1 MEGYLHRIW
10 QNYEISLVSFLPNGL
25 FVVRFAKEEHK
36 WLVLAQGMFL
46 FDGKPIIL
54 RCWEPNVKITKMSVK
69 TVPIWVK
76 LVGLDLKFWGVKC
89 LEKLASLVGK
99 FVRVDDRTLDK
110 LLLGYAK
117 VMVEVEVD
125 QHFPDR
131 IRFDDENGQEVT
143 VLLEYDWLPITCQ
156 KCKGIG
162 HSTNMCRGRAKVYMK
177 PANGSSIPA
186 PKQVWR
192 KKPDAVVNLDPKEYP
207 VLKSP
212 RQGGGGPENRS
223 EGVITPANTPANIP
237 QISMFTPAR
246 ILTRMTRHES
256 RIPGGKDGDFVT
268 SINAELTKGLNSDTK
283 QRDVKWYLHQ
293 SEVVLFGLLETR
305 VKPGSLNNV
314 ANNMCNGWDFVT
326 NHNYHAGGRIWVL
339 WKNQYVKVDIIEMDS
354 QYIHLKVKDKVGNHI
369 FYATFVYGFNKI
381 EERVPLWNALKS
393 WSINDPWVV
402 LGDFNNVKYSS
413 ERVGKPVKDAEML
426 PFQEVLDEC
435 ELHDMKT
442 TGAFF
447 TWTNKHP
454 SETRVFSRIDRVVV
468 NTAWLDVWPDY
479 FAHFAPEGS
488 FDHCPCAISC
498 EADNIP
504 RRKPFKFFN
513 MWSRVPDFHD
523 IVKKNWSVYIHG
535 SLMFRVVQKMKLLK
549 PEFKILNR
557 NLFSDVERNAE
568 IAYTIL
574 LECQR
579 NLQANPR
586 DLTLMDIEYQAKE
599 SYLLLAQARDDY
611 LRQKSKCQ
619 WAKDGDT
626 NSAMFHKLLGSNAV
640 TTGFYPHIA
649 EKGPKVENADWD
661 TLWRII
667 QSDICK
673 AIRDFFL
680 SGQML
685 KQLNNTNLVLIP
697 KTENPISVKEFRPIA
712 CCNTLYKVISKLL
725 CNRLAAILPNLI
737 NSSQSAFIKGR
748 SIMGNILISQD
759 LVRLYTRKSMSPRCM
774 LKVDLRKAYDS
785 IEWKFVHQ
793 MLQSLNFPPKFIQW
807 LMNCITTT
815 SYSIVLNGQ
824 SHGFFPGKRGL
835 RQGDPLSPLLFTLCM
850 EYLSRLLNEA
860 YINSVMTFMEVFHCF
875 SSASGLQ
882 ISNEKSDI
890 ILNGLTPGVEDDILK
905 YTGFKKGTLPFK
917 YLGVQISHKRL
928 TKLDCNVL
936 VDRMLLRI
944 RGWNKRK
951 ISYSGRLVL
960 VKSVLATIHNYWSQI
975 FILPMGVIDRIKA
988 LCRNFLW
995 EGGEGYSKA
1004 PLVAWSTL
1012 CKGKEYGGLGKECL
1026 E

>member
-1 MEGYLHRIW
+1 MGANPPWEAMEGYLHRIW
-10 QNYEISLVSFLPNGL
+10 QNYEISSVSFLPNGL

-36 WLVLAQGMFL
+36 RLVLEQGMF
-46 FDGKPIIL
+46 FFYGKPIIL
-54 RCWEPNVKITKMSVK
+54 RSWETNVKITKVSVK
-69 TVPIWVK
+69 TVPIWMK
-76 LVGLDLKFWGVKC
+76 LVGLDLKFWGAKC

-99 FVRVDDRTLDK
+99 FVRVDDCTLDK

-131 IRFDDENGQEVT
+131 IHFDDENGQEVT
-143 VLLEYDWLPITCQ
+143 VLHEYDWLPITCQ

-162 HSTNMCRGRAKVYMK
+162 HSNNMCRGRAKVFRK
-177 PANGSSIPA
+177 SANGPTIPA

-192 KKPDAVVNLDPKEYP
+192 KKPDVVVNLDPKEYP

-212 RQGGGGPENRS
+212 WQGGGGPGNSS
-223 EGVITPANTPANIP
+223 EGLITPTNIPANIP
-237 QISMFTPAR
+237 QVSMFTPAR

-256 RIPGGKDGDFVT
+256 RIPGGKEGDFVT
-268 SINAELTKGLNSDTK
+268 SINAELTKSAEMVIKGRGGVLYPSCLN
-283 QRDVKWYLHQ
+283 L
-293 SEVVLFGLLETR
+293 
-305 VKPGSLNNV
+305 
-314 ANNMCNGWDFVT
+314 
-326 NHNYHAGGRIWVL
+326 
-339 WKNQYVKVDIIEMDS
+339 
-354 QYIHLKVKDKVGNHI
+354 
-369 FYATFVYGFNKI
+369 I

-393 WSINDPWVV
+393 LSINEPWVV

-413 ERVGKPVKDAEML
+413 ESVGKPVKDAERI

-442 TGAFF
+442 TGTFF
-447 TWTNKHP
+447 TWTNKKP
-454 SETRVFSRIDRVVV
+454 SETRVFSKIDRVVV
-468 NTAWLDVWPDY
+468 NIAWLDVWPDY

-498 EADNIP
+498 EDDNIP
-504 RRKPFKFFN
+504 RRKTFK
-513 MWSRVPDFHD
+513 
-523 IVKKNWSVYIHG
+523 
-535 SLMFRVVQKMKLLK
+535 VVQKLKLLK
-549 PEFKILNR
+549 PELKPLNR

-574 LECQR
+574 LEYQR
-579 NLQANPR
+579 NLKANPR
-586 DLTLMDIEYQAKE
+586 DLSLMDIEYQAKE

-626 NSAMFHKLLGSNAV
+626 NSAMFHKVIKSRQIQNKVLRVEDHKGGHLLGSNAA
-640 TTGFYPHIA
+640 TTGFYPHIV
-649 EKGPKVENADWD
+649 EKGPKVRNADWD
-661 TLWRII
+661 ALVPSPDEIKQVVFSITDDKSPGPDGYTSYFFKTSWSII

-673 AIRDFFL
+673 AIRGFFL

-685 KQLNNTNLVLIP
+685 KQQNNTNLVFLP

-725 CNRLAAILPNLI
+725 CNRLAAIPPNLI
-737 NSSQSAFIKGR
+737 NHSQDAFIKGR

-759 LVRLYTRKSMSPRCM
+759 L
-774 LKVDLRKAYDS
+774 
-785 IEWKFVHQ
+785 WF
-793 MLQSLNFPPKFIQW
+793 
-807 LMNCITTT
+807 MNCITTT

-824 SHGFFPGKRGL
+824 SHGFLPGKRGL
-835 RQGDPLSPLLFTLCM
+835 RQGDPISPLLFTLCM
-850 EYLSRLLNEA
+850 EYLSRLLKAA
-860 YINSVMTFMEVFHCF
+860 YEYPGFKYHPLCKSLKLSHLMFADDLLLFCRGDIKSVMTFMEAFNCF
-875 SSASGLQ
+875 SGASGLQ
-882 ISNEKSDI
+882 ISSEKSDI
-890 ILNGLTPGVEDDILK
+890 ILNGLTPSTEDNILK

-936 VDRMLLRI
+936 VDWMLLRI

-1004 PLVAWSTL
+1004 LLVAWCTL
-1012 CKGKEYGGLGKECL
+1012 CKGKGGGLGLIDTK
-1026 E
+1026 

>member
-1 MEGYLHRIW
+1 MAKITSTSQSSSTKNTSNKSTMAKNSRSSSNKSNSHNNNKSAINTNNNTDSQNYTQTSNIPNNTNIDQNIQDTGNFSKPSSSESTADRAAEIAKIRLEVSSLAPIVEDEVLDSPNKGNALKLTLDDVKDEIEYWNLAVYGYVMGANPPWEAMEGYLCRIW
-10 QNYEISLVSFLPNGL
+10 PNYEISKVSFLPNGL
-25 FVVRFAKEEHK
+25 FVVRFAKEERK
-36 WLVLAQGMFL
+36 RLVLAQGMFL

-54 RCWEPNVKITKMSVK
+54 RSWEPNVKITKVSVK

-76 LVGLDLKFWGVKC
+76 LVGLDLKFWGAKC

-125 QHFPDR
+125 QHFPAR

-143 VLLEYDWLPITCQ
+143 
-156 KCKGIG
+156 
-162 HSTNMCRGRAKVYMK
+162 
-177 PANGSSIPA
+177 
-186 PKQVWR
+186 VWR

-212 RQGGGGPENRS
+212 RQGGGGPKNSS
-223 EGVITPANTPANIP
+223 EGLITPANTPANIP
-237 QISMFTPAR
+237 LASLFTPAR
-246 ILTRMTRHES
+246 ILTRMIRHES
-256 RIPGGKDGDFVT
+256 RLPGGKEGDFVT
-268 SINAELTKGLNSDTK
+268 SINDELTKS
-283 QRDVKWYLHQ
+283 
-293 SEVVLFGLLETR
+293 
-305 VKPGSLNNV
+305 
-314 ANNMCNGWDFVT
+314 A
-326 NHNYHAGGRIWVL
+326 
-339 WKNQYVKVDIIEMDS
+339 EM
-354 QYIHLKVKDKVGNHI
+354 V
-369 FYATFVYGFNKI
+369 

-393 WSINDPWVV
+393 WSITEPWVV
-402 LGDFNNVKYSS
+402 LGDFNNVKYTS
-413 ERVGKPVKDAEML
+413 ERVGKLVKDAEMI

-447 TWTNKHP
+447 TWTNKQP

-498 EADNIP
+498 EVDKIP

-513 MWSRVPDFHD
+513 MWSR
-523 IVKKNWSVYIHG
+523 KS
-535 SLMFRVVQKMKLLK
+535 KLLK
-549 PEFKILNR
+549 PDLKTPNR

-574 LECQR
+574 VECQR
-579 NLQANPR
+579 KLQANPR
-586 DLTLMDIEYQAKE
+586 DLILMDIEYQAKE

-626 NSAMFHKLLGSNAV
+626 NSAMFHKVIKSRQIQNKVLRVEDHMGRTCTKTDDIIQAFVNFYEQLLGSNAS
-640 TTGFYPHIA
+640 TTGFYSHII
-649 EKGPKVENADWD
+649 EKGSKVGNDDWD
-661 TLWRII
+661 ALCQVPSPDEIKQVLFSIPDDKSPRPDGYTSYFFKASWSII

-673 AIRDFFL
+673 AVRDFFL
-680 SGQML
+680 SGQIL
-685 KQLNNTNLVLIP
+685 KQLNNTNLVLLP
-697 KTENPISVKEFRPIA
+697 KTENPVSVKEFRPIA

-725 CNRLAAILPNLI
+725 CNRLAVILPNLI
-737 NSSQSAFIKGR
+737 NQSQAAFIKGR

-759 LVRLYTRKSMSPRCM
+759 LVRLYTRKSVSPRCM

-785 IEWKFVHQ
+785 IEWKFIHQ
-793 MLQSLNFPPKFIQW
+793 MLQSLNFPPKFTQW
-807 LMNCITTT
+807 LMNCVITT

-850 EYLSRLLNEA
+850 EYLSRLLQVACEYQGFKYHPLCKCLKLSHLMFA
-860 YINSVMTFMEVFHCF
+860 DDLLLFVVV
-875 SSASGLQ
+875 
-882 ISNEKSDI
+882 ISN
-890 ILNGLTPGVEDDILK
+890 
-905 YTGFKKGTLPFK
+905 
-917 YLGVQISHKRL
+917 
-928 TKLDCNVL
+928 
-936 VDRMLLRI
+936 LL
-944 RGWNKRK
+944 
-951 ISYSGRLVL
+951 
-960 VKSVLATIHNYWSQI
+960 
-975 FILPMGVIDRIKA
+975 
-988 LCRNFLW
+988 
-995 EGGEGYSKA
+995 
-1004 PLVAWSTL
+1004 
-1012 CKGKEYGGLGKECL
+1012 
-1026 E
+1026 